1 MSTDYGYINAR
12 VRGMKTNLLGDEF
25 YSEAL
30 ASSDFRAF
38 LSVLGQ
44 SRYMHELEESQSRY
58 EGLRAVDDAL
68 ARDFFK
74 TTRSL
79 LAASDGNAG
88 MLMELLLLRYDR
100 ENLKTIA
107 RAKHA
112 GKSLEEIVGSLYPAG
127 PLRPAVLEE
136 VAAAPDMG
144 SAAQALAVTKTPL
157 KSAFSQAAGR
167 YQSDGDLYALEL
179 SIDRAYYRVLLQRLR
194 RVNAPMSFMRHLTRE
209 IDATNLRTAFK
220 LRGAEE
226 SSEDAFVP
234 GGREI
239 TRNVFDSIRSAEG
252 SGGLQA
258 LSGTSFADVG
268 EVESLAEAEQK
279 VREVLDASARSA
291 ASDPLGPGVVVR
303 YLRLKE
309 AEIARLRLLAR
320 GSYYQ
325 VPRDALQRE
334 LGHA

>member
-12 VRGMKTNLLGDEF
+12 VRGMKTKLLGDEF
-25 YSEAL
+25 YTEAL
-30 ASSDFRAF
+30 AASDFRAF

-79 LAASDGNAG
+79 LMASDGNAG

-112 GKSLEEIVGSLYPAG
+112 EKSLEEIIGSLYPAG

-136 VAAAPDMG
+136 VAAAPDMA

-157 KSAFSQAAGR
+157 KSAFSQAASR

-179 SIDRAYYRVLLQRLR
+179 AIDQAYYRVLLQRLR
-194 RVNAPMSFMRHLTRE
+194 RASAPMALMRHVTRE
-209 IDATNLRTAFK
+209 IDATNLRTALK

-226 SSEDAFVP
+226 GTEDVFIP
-234 GGREI
+234 GGREV
-239 TRNVFDSIRSAEG
+239 TRSVFDSVRSAEG
-252 SGGLQA
+252 PGGMQV
-258 LSGTSFADVG
+258 LSGTSFA
-268 EVESLAEAEQK
+268 EVAETGRLAEAERK
-279 VREVLDASARSA
+279 VREILDASARSA

-309 AEIARLRLLAR
+309 AEVARLRLLAR
-320 GSYYQ
+320 GSFYR
-325 VPRDALQRE
+325 VPKDALQKE

>member
-12 VRGMKTNLLGDEF
+12 VRGMRTKLLAPEF

-30 ASSDFRAF
+30 EATDFRAF
-38 LSVLGQ
+38 VSVLGQ
-44 SRYMHELEESQSRY
+44 SRYMRDLEEAQSRY

-68 ARDFFK
+68 ARDFFR

-79 LAASDGNAG
+79 LSASDGTPG
-88 MLMELLLLRYDR
+88 QLMELLLLRYDR
-100 ENLKTIA
+100 ENIKTIA

-112 GKSLEEIVGSLYPAG
+112 GKDVEEILGSLFPAG

-136 VAAAPDMG
+136 VAAAPDMA
-144 SAAQALAVTKTPL
+144 SAAQALMVTRTPL
-157 KSAFSQAAGR
+157 KTDFSKAAAR

-179 SIDRAYYRVLLQRLR
+179 AIDRAYYRVLLQRLR
-194 RVNAPMSFMRHLTRE
+194 RTNAPTSFMRHVVRE
-209 IDATNLRTAFK
+209 IDATNLRTALK
-220 LRGAEE
+220 LRGREAESDE
-226 SSEDAFVP
+226 VFVP

-239 TRNVFDSIRSAEG
+239 DRALFDGLRGDDARAALQSLAGTTFAEV
-252 SGGLQA
+252 A
-258 LSGTSFADVG
+258 ET
-268 EVESLAEAEQK
+268 ESLAQAEQK
-279 VREVLDASARSA
+279 VRAILDASARSA

-309 AEIARLRLLAR
+309 AEVARLRLLAR
-320 GSYYQ
+320 GTFYQ
-325 VPRDALQRE
+325 VPREALEKE